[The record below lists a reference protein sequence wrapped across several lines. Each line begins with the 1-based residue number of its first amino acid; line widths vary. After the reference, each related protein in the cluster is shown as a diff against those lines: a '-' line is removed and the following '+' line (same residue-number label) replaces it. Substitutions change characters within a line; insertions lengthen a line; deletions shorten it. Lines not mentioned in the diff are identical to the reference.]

1 MSTPADTTPASSHP
15 STDQDTATATGTATG
30 TGTGT
35 GTGHDTRARTPQLR
49 RPVYDRMLGGV
60 AAGIADYLG
69 VDETIVRIVFVVL
82 TFVGGVG
89 IPAYLAGWLLIPEEG
104 RDQSLAGEIIES
116 LSQSLSARSN

>member
-1 MSTPADTTPASSHP
+1 MSTPTDTTPASNHP
-15 STDQDTATATGTATG
+15 STDQDTTTGQEASASFGG
-30 TGTGT
+30 T
-35 GTGHDTRARTPQLR
+35 RQLC
-49 RPVYDRMLGGV
+49 RPIHDRMLGGV